1 MHTVEKIG
9 GTSMSRFSELMDTI
23 LIGDRTGEELYNRIF
38 VVSAYGGITNLLL
51 EHKKTGEPGVYARF
65 ANAENESAWR
75 EELADVR
82 ARMMEI
88 NLELFGD
95 SVERAEA
102 DRFINQRI
110 SDVEAIMS
118 NLQQLCSHGHFQLEE
133 HLMKVREMLAAIG
146 EAHSAHNSVLALRKA
161 GVNARF
167 VDLSGWD
174 QPKPLP
180 FDEMIEQ
187 SFKNIDVTKEMPIV
201 TGYTHCSEGLMRTFD
216 RGYSEMTFSKIA
228 TKTGAREAVIHKEFH
243 LSTADPGIVGLEK
256 VVTIG
261 RTNYD
266 VADQLSNLGMEAIH
280 PKAAKGL
287 RQQEIELRIKN
298 AFEPDHAGTV
308 ISTDYCSD
316 EPRVEIIAG
325 RPNVF
330 AIEIFDQDMLGEAHY
345 DIELLRLLHELR
357 LYVVNRDADA
367 NSITYFVA
375 GSRKMVNRAVR
386 LIGEKYEGAEVS
398 LHKVAM
404 VSAIGSNLKVPG
416 ILAKTVSALAQANI
430 SVQALHQSMRQ
441 VEMQCIVNQDDYE
454 NAVRALHHALIEQED
469 HGDVI
474 CAA

>member
-23 LIGDRTGEELYNRIF
+23 LIGDRSGEELYNRIF

-51 EHKKTGEPGVYARF
+51 EHKKTGEPGAYARF

-75 EELADVR
+75 EALAEVK
-82 ARMMEI
+82 ARMVEI
-88 NLELFGD
+88 NRELFGD
-95 SVERAEA
+95 TDERTQA
-102 DRFINQRI
+102 DAFITQRI
-110 SDVEAIMS
+110 GDVEAIMS
-118 NLQQLCSHGHFQLEE
+118 NLEELCSYGHFQLDD

-146 EAHSAHNSVLALRKA
+146 ESHSAHNSVLALRKV

-174 QPKPLP
+174 QEEPLA
-180 FDEMIEQ
+180 FDDMIEQ
-187 SFKNIDVTKEMPIV
+187 SFADIDVSREMPIV
-201 TGYTHCSEGLMRTFD
+201 TGYTHCKEGLMRTFD

-228 TKTGAREAVIHKEFH
+228 TKTGAVEAVIHKEFH
-243 LSTADPGIVGLEK
+243 LSTADPGIVGLDN

-308 ISTDYCSD
+308 ISTDYCSAK
-316 EPRVEIIAG
+316 PCVEIIAG
-325 RPNVF
+325 RSNVF
-330 AIEIFDQDMLGEAHY
+330 GIEIFDQDMLGEARY
-345 DIELLRLLHELR
+345 DIELSRLLHELK
-357 LYVVNRDADA
+357 LYVVNRDSDA

-375 GSRKMVNRAVR
+375 GNRKMVNRAVR
-386 LIGEKYEGAEVS
+386 LISEKYVSAEVAM
-398 LHKVAM
+398 HKVAI
-404 VSAIGSNLKVPG
+404 VSAIGSDLKVPG
-416 ILAKTVSALAQANI
+416 ILAKTVSALAAAGI

-441 VEMQCIVNQDDYE
+441 VEMQCIVNQEDYE
-454 NAVRALHHALIEQED
+454 PAVRALHHALIEQED

>member
-9 GTSMSRFSELMDTI
+9 GTSMSRFRELMDTI
-23 LIGDRTGEELYNRIF
+23 LIGERTGETLYNRIF

-75 EELADVR
+75 EALTDVR
-82 ARMMEI
+82 ARMADI

-95 SVERAEA
+95 SVERVEA
-102 DRFINQRI
+102 DRFITQRI
-110 SDVEAIMS
+110 TDVETIMS
-118 NLQQLCSHGHFQLEE
+118 SLQQLCSHGHFQLDE

-146 EAHSAHNSVLALRKA
+146 EAHSAHNSVLALKKA

-174 QPKPLP
+174 QPNPLP

-187 SFKNIDVTKEMPIV
+187 SFKDIDVSREMPIV

-228 TKTGAREAVIHKEFH
+228 TKTGAAEAVIHKEFH
-243 LSTADPGIVGLEK
+243 LSTADPGIVGLDN

-298 AFEPDHAGTV
+298 AFEPDHDGTV
-308 ISTDYCSD
+308 ISTDYCSAK
-316 EPRVEIIAG
+316 PQVEIIAG

-330 AIEIFDQDMLGEAHY
+330 AIEIFDQDMLGEARY
-345 DIELLRLLHELR
+345 DIELSRLLQDLK
-357 LYVVNRDADA
+357 LYVVNRDSDA

-386 LIGEKYEGAEVS
+386 LIGEKYNSAEVG
-398 LHKVAM
+398 LHKVAI
-404 VSAIGSNLKVPG
+404 VSAIGSDLKVPG
-416 ILAKTVSALAQANI
+416 ILAKTVSALAKAGI

-454 NAVRALHHALIEQED
+454 SAVRALHHALIEQEE

>member
-23 LIGDRTGEELYNRIF
+23 LIGDRKGDDLYNRIF

-65 ANAENESAWR
+65 ANAENESAWS
-75 EELADVR
+75 EALTEVR
-82 ARMMEI
+82 SKMLDI
-88 NLELFGD
+88 NRELFGD
-95 SVERAEA
+95 TTEREEA
-102 DRFINQRI
+102 DAFINKRI
-110 SDVEAIMS
+110 ADVEAIMS
-118 NLQQLCSHGHFQLEE
+118 NLQALCSYGHFQLDD
-133 HLMKVREMLAAIG
+133 HLMKVREMLAGIG
-146 EAHSAHNSVLALRKA
+146 EAHSANNSVIALRKQ
-161 GVNARF
+161 GVNARLL
-167 VDLSGWD
+167 DLSGWD
-174 QPKPLP
+174 QEEPLP
-180 FDEMIEQ
+180 FEEMIES
-187 SFKNIDVTKEMPIV
+187 SFADVDVSKEMPIV
-201 TGYTHCSEGLMRTFD
+201 TGYTHCKEGLMKTFD

-228 TKTGAREAVIHKEFH
+228 TKTGANEAIIHKEFH
-243 LSTADPGIVGLEK
+243 LSTADPGIVGLEN

-308 ISTDYCSD
+308 ISTDYCS
-316 EPRVEIIAG
+316 EKPCVEIIAG
-325 RPNVF
+325 RPNLF
-330 AIEIFDQDMLGEAHY
+330 ALEIFDQEMLGEARY
-345 DIELLRLLHELR
+345 DIELPRLLNELR
-357 LYVVNRDADA
+357 LYVVNRDSDA

-375 GSRKMVNRAVR
+375 GTRKMVTRAVR
-386 LIGEKYEGAEVS
+386 LIGQKFESAEVE
-398 LHKVAM
+398 LHKVAI

-416 ILAKTVSALAQANI
+416 ILARTVSSLADAGI

-454 NAVRALHHALIEQED
+454 SAVRALHHALIEQED

>member
-23 LIGDRTGEELYNRIF
+23 LIGDRKAEDLYNRIF

-65 ANAENESAWR
+65 ANAESETAWR
-75 EELADVR
+75 EALEEVR
-82 ARMMEI
+82 GRMLEI
-88 NLELFGD
+88 NRELFGD
-95 SVERAEA
+95 SAECQAA
-102 DRFINQRI
+102 DTFISQRI
-110 SDVEAIMS
+110 ADVKAIMS
-118 NLQQLCSHGHFQLEE
+118 NLQELCSYGHFQLDD

-146 EAHSAHNSVLALRKA
+146 EAHSANNSVIALRKE
-161 GVNARF
+161 GVNACLL
-167 VDLSGWD
+167 DLSGWD
-174 QPKPLP
+174 QDQPLP
-180 FDEMIEQ
+180 FEQMIQ
-187 SFKNIDVTKEMPIV
+187 KSFASVDVATEMPIV
-201 TGYTHCSEGLMRTFD
+201 TGYTHCKEGLMRTFD
-216 RGYSEMTFSKIA
+216 RGYSEMTFSMIA
-228 TKTGAREAVIHKEFH
+228 TQTGAREAIIHKEFH
-243 LSTADPGIVGLEK
+243 LSTADPGIVGLDK

-308 ISTDYCSD
+308 ISTGYCSA
-316 EPRVEIIAG
+316 EPCVEIIAG
-325 RPNVF
+325 RPNLF
-330 AIEIFDQDMLGEAHY
+330 AIEIFDQEMLGEARY
-345 DIELLRLLHELR
+345 DIELLQLLNDLK
-357 LYVVNRDADA
+357 LYVVNRDSDA

-375 GSRKMVNRAVR
+375 GTRKMVTRAVR
-386 LIGEKYEGAEVS
+386 LISEKYDSADVG
-398 LHKVAM
+398 LHKVAI

-416 ILAKTVSALAQANI
+416 ILARTVSALAEAGI

-454 NAVRALHHALIEQED
+454 SAVRALHHALIEQEE